1 MSWNW
6 KQWTGL
12 RRGIAAMMTAAIL
25 LPMGVPMAS
34 ALADVTLRPTEE
46 QVASAPP
53 QEEVTPAPQN
63 VTILGEDGTA
73 PDSAW
78 TMDTETKGAW
88 TEKYGQDGY
97 VLCGWDNQKDLL
109 QLPDYISSVTYTA
122 EDRNGGWV
130 ARSGETAEGNSWWDY
145 GLPDKADPDGTRKV
159 AYHFDDKKL
168 TVNITATDDEVHQIT
183 LYAVAENQQN
193 RRQSV
198 QLFRAGTDV
207 ALTDAVEMTNLME
220 GKYVTACFT
229 GSVDVVIDNLNYNP
243 LHTNSLV
250 SGIFFDQAPEN
261 PVQVE
266 SVSVATADGKTS
278 YPLNQESIEVQ
289 MTASVLPM
297 AAANKNVS
305 WSVEPSDGASVDENG
320 VLTVTKG
327 GTYTVTATAVDGSNA
342 SGSVELT
349 VTETAHLPAW
359 TVDTETKGAWTDV
372 YGQDGYVL
380 CGWDNA
386 NDLQQL
392 PYYIDSIQYIT
403 EDRSGGYV
411 ARKAD
416 SAQSND
422 WWEDALPDKGDPDGT
437 RKIAYRFDDK
447 RQTVRITAND
457 TDEHQLTFYCLAE
470 ADGGRQQTVQ
480 MFDPATGEPISQTV
494 TMQSL
499 DQGKY
504 ITVNFTGSVDVVFNN
519 DNYKPLYTNT
529 VINGIFFDTHYDGQ
543 IPVRR
548 ISVAPED
555 GEIIR
560 TQQGT
565 VQMTAATW
573 PQNAAQQDITWSVTE
588 GSDVASVD
596 TNGLVT
602 IHKNGAFTVRAEASN
617 TGIDGFDAV
626 FDQVS
631 MVCLEGMTVPEA
643 AEIQSEGLGS
653 FVMIQNPY
661 VRLIFDKSS
670 GYYSVY
676 DQSNGMP
683 QVLNAYFQVND
694 AKSID
699 GYTFTFTD
707 TTGDAQNHKSM
718 RLVGEKDGTYGIV
731 LDVTLEDN
739 TGDIMMKAG
748 IQNTT
753 SEGVKVMQMYPMVA
767 RYQDKGGIFVGP
779 NPGEDHTV
787 LTGEGNWTVPQVK
800 QTVNTTLNNNLI
812 VSYRN
817 NPELENFLI
826 GQLTTYS
833 FQSTI
838 TTHYDAD
845 AAIENNGRSSMDA
858 DIRIYDNTGKLVDA
872 DDTYVGDTALLNFT
886 QDNPYDSLDEFATRQ
901 ADAMD
906 VQLMD
911 FDPYIYECLWYVN
924 WFEGDANNADFAV
937 QEVKDLYEK
946 GMANY
951 ARPNLRVEPDTY
963 VNPNEQL
970 WWDDE
975 HWKAFGHLTDT
986 YPTMKE
992 WIAAMQA
999 AGGEGGTYMQAS
1011 YRSDDYC
1018 EQYPEQM
1025 YYNDSRYAADYT
1037 DPEFQEH
1044 MKEVYTNLK
1053 DAGIR
1058 SIFYDYAGQYHGPS
1072 FGYLLD
1078 QTGGFE
1084 DEHATAVEAYRMIF
1098 ELPKKYI
1105 GRDVRITENSW
1116 EYSGSDVAIGLID
1129 IQRNIH
1135 DTNAYSP
1142 EIAQAAINQWYRHR
1156 KTKLLYPDTKVFE
1169 EENLD
1174 LRRAQIT
1181 GTGFFFGKTTLGESV
1196 NRMSESKIQD
1206 VGKIVPFPIDGI
1218 TARPVGLLESEE
1230 YKINPYVYDYK
1241 FASDY
1246 DDHIVMFWNQDGE
1259 GARTISVDMGLD
1271 TAFGGLGLD
1280 PEKEYEVWDFWDWK
1294 YIGRFQGSDELT
1306 QLVRDQEMKTMA
1318 VREVRD
1324 EPYLIST
1331 NRHVLQG
1338 TKEIDVKEFSYD
1350 PATRTITGT
1359 FSIVGNDTY
1368 KAIIGL
1374 ADNQLVVDSF
1384 TVDNDQVT
1392 ASYAQNAANNYVQL
1406 TLDAEENQ
1414 DVPFTLV
1421 LKEGVP
1427 EADTQAPSAITGLT
1441 ATADNNGIVT
1451 LNWDASTDDS
1461 AFVEYLVYGSDDP
1474 NFTPDD
1480 SNLLLVV
1487 PRNTYTAEEIRQGD
1501 YYYKVVA
1508 RDSSGN
1514 TTEPATVKTNVSVI
1528 AVPSD
1533 KLSATAGD
1541 AQKGQ
1546 EADKALDGNES
1557 TLWHTS
1563 WAPNE
1568 ADREDMWLNIHME
1581 DGAVVDT
1588 LRYLPRSDKNNE
1600 GTVQLNGT
1608 IIDYRVEGSKDNGA
1622 SYTTLAEG
1630 TFSEGT
1636 GWKEVAF
1643 AEDTYTDIRL
1653 VAVTSH
1659 GEFASAAEVQ
1669 VLNMSPITSIAMRD
1683 EQVTLNPQEQV
1694 KLMVDV
1700 YPTNFQGTAVTFTS
1714 DNEAVATVD
1723 ENGMVIGVATGTA
1736 TITATVGELSTS
1748 CTVTVVPKETAN
1760 KTLLQKTYDY
1770 ALTLSTDGVTDTAKA
1785 AFEAALANAKKVLE
1799 DETATQAQVNAAWD
1813 ALLEGIWGL
1822 GLVQG
1827 DKTMLEQLIAKADDM
1842 VANADKY
1849 MTDNWQQLVDA
1860 LAKAKDVYAD
1870 GDAMDQDIQPVA
1882 EDLISAILAQRFK
1895 ADKSILE
1902 DLIGKAEGM
1911 DLTGYTAQSVEVFRT
1926 ALAQAQAV
1934 LADETLT
1941 EDDQAT
1947 VDAAVEQLTRAM
1959 DGLTAEGTPE
1969 ATDKP
1974 ETTDKPEVTD
1984 KPQATQK
1991 PGQGNVPQT
2000 GDHSQITLWV
2010 TLMGLC
2016 AASALILVAVKG
2028 RSKAK

>member
-25 LPMGVPMAS
+25 LPMGAPMAS

-130 ARSGETAEGNSWWDY
+130 ACSGETAEGNSWWDY

-243 LHTNSLV
+243 LHTNSLI

-411 ARKAD
+411 ARNGS
-416 SAQSND
+416 SAEGND
-422 WWEDALPDKGDPDGT
+422 WWEDALPDKADPDGT

-470 ADGGRQQTVQ
+470 ADGGRQQTMQ
-480 MFDPATGEPISQTV
+480 MFDLATGKPISQTV
-494 TMQSL
+494 TMKSL
-499 DQGKY
+499 NQGKY
-504 ITVNFTGSVDVVFNN
+504 ITINFTGSVDVVFNN
-519 DNYKPLYTNT
+519 DNYKPLNTNT
-529 VINGIFFDTHYDGQ
+529 VINGIFFDTHYEGD

-555 GEIIR
+555 GESIR
-560 TQQGT
+560 TQTGT

-573 PQNAAQQDITWSVTE
+573 PENAAPQDIVWTITE
-588 GSDVASVD
+588 GEDVASVD
-596 TNGLVT
+596 KNGLVT
-602 IHKNGAFTVRAEASN
+602 IHKAGAFTVKAEATN
-617 TGIDGFDAV
+617 ADIDGFDAV
-626 FDQVS
+626 SDQVS
-631 MVCLEGMTVPEA
+631 MICVESMTVPEKT
-643 AEIQSEGLGS
+643 EIQDEGLGS
-653 FVMIQNPY
+653 FVMLQNAQ
-661 VRLIFDKSS
+661 VRILFDRNS

-694 AKSID
+694 AKSIN

-800 QTVNTTLNNNLI
+800 QTVNTTSKNNLI
-812 VSYRN
+812 VSYRS

-845 AAIENNGRSSMDA
+845 AAIDNNGRISMDA

-1230 YKINPYVYDYK
+1230 YKVNPYVYDYK

-1374 ADNQLVVDSF
+1374 ADHELVVDSF

-1441 ATADNNGIVT
+1441 ATADNSGIVT

-1487 PRNTYTAEEIRQGD
+1487 PRNTYTAEEIHQGD

-1514 TTEPATVKTNVSVI
+1514 TTEPAAVKTNASVI

-1546 EADKALDGNES
+1546 EADKAL
-1557 TLWHTS
+1557 
-1563 WAPNE
+1563 
-1568 ADREDMWLNIHME
+1568 
-1581 DGAVVDT
+1581 
-1588 LRYLPRSDKNNE
+1588 
-1600 GTVQLNGT
+1600 
-1608 IIDYRVEGSKDNGA
+1608 
-1622 SYTTLAEG
+1622 AEG
-1630 TFSEGT
+1630 TFSDGT
-1636 GWKEVAF
+1636 GWKEVTF

-1683 EQVTLNPQEQV
+1683 EQVTLNPQQQV

-1700 YPTNFQGTAVTFTS
+1700 YPTNFQGAAVTFTS

-1723 ENGMVIGVATGTA
+1723 ENGMVTGVATGTA
-1736 TITATVGELSTS
+1736 TITATVGELTAT

-1770 ALTLSTDGVTDTAKA
+1770 ALTLSTDEVTDTAKA

-1842 VANADKY
+1842 VVNADKY

-1860 LAKAKDVYAD
+1860 LAKAKNVFAD

-1882 EDLISAILAQRFK
+1882 EDLLSAILAQRFK

-1947 VDAAVEQLTRAM
+1947 VDAAVEQLTQAM
-1959 DGLTAEGTPE
+1959 NGLTAEGTPE

-1974 ETTDKPEVTD
+1974 ETTDKPEVTN

-2028 RSKAK
+2028 RRKAK